1 MEEEIKKAIDFV
13 IANNARYADLRLEKS
28 CATVIE
34 LREGVFREMSYGIDH
49 GIGVKVLYKNSWG
62 FSSSNNLMNHAIQDR
77 FEDALKIGRALALSS
92 SGSNKNAA
100 TARIIMADADANAN
114 GGSDAA
120 AVSQNEYFRLKPKIK
135 PEDVSIEEK
144 IRIIKEAY
152 YAAHEHSD
160 QIKSVSILYLDG
172 YEEKIYA
179 NSDGGYIVM
188 ETPAVFMRA
197 GAVAKKGNVLQEG
210 RESIG
215 AVAGFEFIKD
225 ENPTVVAVKA
235 ADKAVQLLD
244 AELPPAGEM
253 AVIMD
258 NRLTGVFMHE
268 ALGHAAEADH
278 VLYGESILKD
288 RLGEEIAD
296 ASLTVMDDP
305 TIEDSHGYY
314 RYDDEGMRARKTEI
328 IKDGVMVSYLH
339 SRETAGR
346 LDAIPTANARA
357 TDYSEIP
364 LVRMSNTVIEEGDWN
379 VYEMH
384 RDIRSGIYAKGM
396 RGGQVDTINGEFQFT
411 AEEAFLVERGML
423 TKRLKNV
430 SLSGRTLDVLKNID
444 AVGNDKKRG
453 TIGFCSKGGQDLPVS
468 EYAPHLRVTKIL
480 VGGSGR

>member
-1 MEEEIKKAIDFV
+1 MEEEIKRAIDFV
-13 IANNARYADLRLEKS
+13 MANNARYADLRLEKS

-34 LREGVFREMSYGIDH
+34 LRDGVFREMSYGIDH
-49 GIGVKVLYKNSWG
+49 GIGVKVLYNNSWG
-62 FSSSNNLMNHAIQDR
+62 FSSSNNLMNSAIQDT

-92 SGSNKNAA
+92 SGSNEKSAAA
-100 TARIIMADADANAN
+100 TIIMADADA
-114 GGSDAA
+114 GSDAA
-120 AVSQNEYFRLKPKIK
+120 AVSRNEYFRLKPRIK

-144 IRIIKEAY
+144 TRIVKEAY
-152 YAAHEHSD
+152 YAAREYSD

-197 GAVAKKGNVLQEG
+197 GVVAKKGNVLQEG

-225 ENPTVVAVKA
+225 ENPTAVAVKA
-235 ADKAVQLLD
+235 ADKAVRLLD
-244 AELPPAGEM
+244 AELPPAGELT
-253 AVIMD
+253 VIMD

-288 RLGEEIAD
+288 KLGEEIAD
-296 ASLTVMDDP
+296 ASLTVTDDP

-314 RYDDEGMRARKTEI
+314 RYDDEGMRSRQTEI
-328 IKDGVMVSYLH
+328 IKDGVLVSYLH

-357 TDYSEIP
+357 TDYSDIP

-379 VYEMH
+379 FAEM
-384 RDIRSGIYAKGM
+384 RAGIRYGIYAKGM
-396 RGGQVDTINGEFQFT
+396 RGGQVDTIRGEFQFS
-411 AEEAFLVERGML
+411 AEEAFLIERGAL

-430 SLSGRTLDVLKNID
+430 SLSGRTLDVLKSID

-453 TIGFCSKGGQDLPVS
+453 TIGFCGKGGQDVPVS
-468 EYAPHLRVTKIL
+468 EYAPHVRVGQIL
-480 VGGSGR
+480 VGGASA